1 MPSPILT
8 ATDLTI
14 GYAHPRKAPH
24 IVAGDLTLALHP
36 GELVCLLGPNGAGKS
51 TLIRTLIGMQP
62 PIQGQVCLSGRPIAG
77 FSPQERARQLSV
89 VLTDRIGVG
98 LLTARNLVALGRYP
112 YTDWTGRLAP
122 EDHRIITWA
131 LQAVDADDLSDRPVA
146 ELSDGERQK
155 VLIARALS
163 QEPDLIVLDE
173 PTAFLDLPRRVEIMG
188 LLRRLSHTTGKAVL
202 LSIHDLDLALRWADR
217 IFLLPP
223 GGPLHTGAPE
233 DLVLNGAFESA
244 FSARG
249 VAFDPA
255 TGAFKMDMPSA
266 HTIALIA
273 SGAHALW
280 TARALERAGFAIQPS
295 SQHRVEVITPN
306 GAPVWQLTIDHA
318 TTDHHSLYDLMQALR
333 RHTHALK

>member
-1 MPSPILT
+1 MTSPILT

-14 GYAHPRKAPH
+14 GYAQSRKAPH
-24 IVAGDLTLALHP
+24 IVAQGLHLALHP

-62 PIQGQVCLSGRPIAG
+62 PIQGQVCLSERSIAA

-112 YTDWTGRLAP
+112 YTDWTGRLTP

-131 LQAVDADDLSDRPVA
+131 LQAVHAEDLSDRPVA

-163 QEPDLIVLDE
+163 QEPGLIVLDE
-173 PTAFLDLPRRVEIMG
+173 PTAFLDLPRRVEIMS
-188 LLRRLSHTTGKAVL
+188 LLRRLSHTTGKAIL

-217 IFLLPP
+217 IFLLPQ
-223 GGPLHTGAPE
+223 GGPLHIGAPE
-233 DLVLNGAFESA
+233 DLVLSGAFDAA

-249 VAFDPA
+249 VAFDA
-255 TGAFKMDMPSA
+255 TTGAFKMDMPA
-266 HTIALIA
+266 TGAIALTA
-273 SGAHALW
+273 SGAQALW
-280 TARALERAGFAIQPS
+280 TARALERTGFVIQPS
-295 SQHRVEVITPN
+295 SPHHVTVITQN

-318 TTDHHSLYDLMQALR
+318 TTDHPSLYDLIQSLR
-333 RHTHALK
+333 RHTHAPK